1 MILLFFYTAFVDSC
15 ISKFICDTFHKLEET
30 KEKWFTSLQKM
41 PNGVLIYDIKQNKIT
56 YQNHVLEDIVG
67 GIDGESYLDSELKF
81 KT

>member
-1 MILLFFYTAFVDSC
+1 
-15 ISKFICDTFHKLEET
+15 
-30 KEKWFTSLQKM
+30 M